1 MSEFDSGLCD
11 EKHKTINEKL
21 DESMKRLEQHDNSI
35 AELRQL
41 NVRLTAIVE
50 LLTDP
55 ERNKKFWET
64 PTGQKVIWYLMLV
77 SLAIIGTALGVNLLG
92 YFK

>member
-21 DESMKRLEQHDNSI
+21 EESSKRLEQHDNSI
-35 AELRQL
+35 AELKQL
-41 NVRLTAIVE
+41 NVRLTTIVE

-55 ERNKKFWET
+55 ERNKKFLET
-64 PTGQKVIWYLMLV
+64 PSGQKVMWFMMIAGLSVLG
-77 SLAIIGTALGVNLLG
+77 AALGVNLLE

>member
-1 MSEFDSGLCD
+1 MIEFDSGLCD

-21 DESMKRLEQHDNSI
+21 DDSMKRLEQHDNSI
-35 AELRQL
+35 SELRQL

-50 LLTDP
+50 LLTDQ
-55 ERNKKFWET
+55 ERNKKFWDT
-64 PTGQKVIWYLMLV
+64 PTGQKVLTYLMFV
-77 SLAIIGTALGVNLLG
+77 SLAILGCALGVNLLG